1 MFRKELMKNSLSAKT
16 NFGFLSL
23 IVFQF
28 LVLFLPEINSDA
40 NSFLREENKTFL
52 KNKVSKSTNIFD
64 LTDED
69 KKLVEETLASMP
81 LYEKCAQI
89 FMPAVLGNS
98 LNQSSKEF
106 KSTLDLVKNHGIGG
120 IVISTGDIDET
131 VSVINE
137 LQKKSTIPLLVAA
150 DFENGIGMR
159 MNSSNSFPH
168 AMAVGSSD
176 ETDFAFQ
183 IGKATA
189 IEALMLG
196 VNINFAPVADVNNNP
211 GNPVINL
218 RSYSED
224 KNIVS
229 NFCNSFIEGS
239 IEGGVIPTAKHFPG
253 HGNTHIDSHND
264 LPVIYGSDESL
275 FSNELIPFIELINNN
290 LPAIMVGHLNV
301 PAFDNQKNLPASLS
315 YNIVTKLLK
324 EKLKFK
330 GLIITDALD
339 MRAVTNYFSNGDA
352 CVKAFIAGND
362 ILLMPSNIADGITA
376 IYDAVKSGRISET
389 RLNESIRK
397 ILSAKK
403 WLKLNKDN
411 FSQKKTNLKRIRIEQ
426 HYKLSKIVAE
436 KSVAIV
442 KLRNDLLPIDS
453 TKYIK
458 TFLIDITNRTVMQN
472 SHFSELYKNNFSM
485 HSQKVLTNSSK
496 ISDYKYALEI
506 AKECELIVLA
516 SYFYIRN
523 DINGKSLSD
532 LQLNF
537 IRDLLTLNKKVLI
550 ITFENPYILS
560 LFPNAENYICTFSN
574 SETSQRAAIKLLK
587 GSIKSNGKLP
597 ITIPNTDFKIGYK
610 WRSNF

>member
-69 KKLVEETLASMP
+69 KKWVEETLASMP

-290 LPAIMVGHLNV
+290 VPAIMVGHLNV

-458 TFLIDITNRTVMQN
+458 TFLIDITNRTVMKN
-472 SHFSELYKNNFSM
+472 SHFSE
-485 HSQKVLTNSSK
+485 
-496 ISDYKYALEI
+496 
-506 AKECELIVLA
+506 
-516 SYFYIRN
+516 
-523 DINGKSLSD
+523 
-532 LQLNF
+532 
-537 IRDLLTLNKKVLI
+537 I
-550 ITFENPYILS
+550 IQE
-560 LFPNAENYICTFSN
+560 
-574 SETSQRAAIKLLK
+574 
-587 GSIKSNGKLP
+587 
-597 ITIPNTDFKIGYK
+597 
-610 WRSNF
+610 